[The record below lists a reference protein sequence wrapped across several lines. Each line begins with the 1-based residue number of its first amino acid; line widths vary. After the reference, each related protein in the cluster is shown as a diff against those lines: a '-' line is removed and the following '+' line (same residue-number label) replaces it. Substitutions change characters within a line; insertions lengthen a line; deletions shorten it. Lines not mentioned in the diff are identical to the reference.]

1 MSVFVD
7 TSAFLAILNA
17 DDRYHQSARDS
28 WMGLI
33 DESVPLF
40 CSSYILVETFAV
52 LENRF
57 GMDAVL
63 LFQNDVVP
71 IFTIFWV
78 DEELH
83 QRAIS
88 ALITAKRRNLSL
100 VDCAS
105 FECMRMSGLRKV
117 FTFDPHFREQGFQ
130 VMP

>member
-7 TSAFLAILNA
+7 TSAFLAILSA

-28 WMGLI
+28 WTGLI
-33 DESVPLF
+33 EESVPLF
-40 CSSYILVETFAV
+40 CSNYILIETIAV
-52 LENRF
+52 LQNRF
-57 GMDAVL
+57 GIDAVL

-71 IFTIFWV
+71 MLTILWV

-83 QRAIS
+83 QRAVS
-88 ALITAKRRNLSL
+88 ALITAKRRKLSL

-105 FECMRMSGLRKV
+105 FECMRGSGLRKV

-130 VMP
+130 VTP